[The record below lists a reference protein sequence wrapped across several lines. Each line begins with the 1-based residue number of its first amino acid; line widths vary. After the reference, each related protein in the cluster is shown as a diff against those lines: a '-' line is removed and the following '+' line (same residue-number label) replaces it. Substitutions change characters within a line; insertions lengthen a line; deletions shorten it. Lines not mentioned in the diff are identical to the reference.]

1 MKFGKHL
8 ASQQISGWAP
18 YYIDYKGL
26 KKIINSLEKGRL
38 ADAALLATGVRP
50 DSDSVPSSS
59 PAFSSA
65 LNSGTLAPTTDVAAQ
80 GVTGLLP
87 SSSAALSPVDPAS
100 IGMPPAAAQ
109 ILPEDSGSAELKQHR
124 ALFFWKL
131 ERELEKINT
140 FYLQKEAELKERL
153 KMLLHKRHAIESR
166 VTVPPPSASLGS
178 NPAPASLDSSNGVPM
193 ELNSLVPHPAPRIVR
208 RISKDSPSFIALYEG
223 FRYFEKDLSKLQQFI
238 ELNATGFR
246 KILKKWDKRSK
257 SQTKELYLARQVE
270 VQPCFN
276 REFIAEMSDVAAQ
289 NLLELENISESDGSR
304 LPFSFSSRS
313 GANGFAELGGAN
325 GFAAR
330 ADAISAEKRLD
341 FAAARELEVDTLS
354 DLEKHLSTSLENG
367 RIEQARTMIRAAL
380 SSEDEVAVSRIV
392 WRALLEVPEDRAQH
406 ALEAEIPNYA
416 FVDDIN
422 FRTCLHEAA
431 LAGSLILVK
440 ACVERGQVD
449 VGQRDVYGRTPL
461 SCAALCGHADIC
473 TYLLQQP
480 SPAADPNTVDLDG
493 FSPLV
498 LAVMAGRVYVVEIL
512 LACNVAVDSRE
523 PSDLNPLCLSAKGGH
538 VAITKLLLERGA
550 KIIANAEGLTPQALA
565 ARDGHL
571 DVLRLVCDAGA
582 DVNVKEKGTL
592 WTPLFFAAEAGHAE
606 CVQLLLERGADVN
619 AKDEKARTAAFYAAW
634 NGRIDCLLMLLAA
647 TGQGP
652 STASSQSSIA
662 SGSLPA
668 GLIREA
674 RRPSA
679 VSLRKS
685 ERERER
691 GQAAARERERSTRD
705 TDRMTGIETDSS
717 TEVSPA
723 FRKRS
728 RPTYVTAGGEVDDTD
743 MSTVDGDGGAGGG
756 AGLDDLGDLD
766 DMGEIDMIPSL
777 SLPPP
782 IIPFRTYGHNYLDK
796 RALVSVSLTNSSVK
810 LYKHEDP
817 NRPEQFSTSS
827 LKLVMTSRPDESALS
842 IPSNI
847 VLPLADE
854 REVFS
859 FQVDSLD
866 RFSIEWELMPTFGS
880 KVIGKAVALPSS
892 FEGMKDRKRFV
903 LPLQDVYLKV
913 VGEVSFELD
922 FVKPFDSVQ
931 LEIGGRVETYWKS
944 MLPSP
949 ATTAAGH
956 RMTPTSGGGAG
967 VSNGAAAPPGGPGS
981 DFGSP
986 SSVPPL
992 SALSSQAPSIGT
1004 ASQSQSQ
1011 AASVSGGGG
1020 GAGVSGGA
1028 NDRQAS
1034 FIMGSSLSGDY
1045 LLVTVQVTSDG
1056 VAVVH
1061 GEPTLP
1067 VPGLDVYVGGVQS
1080 QQFLGLAQSS
1090 NRQLAS
1096 TDEDSRRRMS
1106 LSDWRDA
1113 LRGRMTTLR
1122 SLLEIVPVSIGI
1134 DLDILYP
1141 SSTDMRD
1148 NPVLPKM
1155 EVNQFVDAIL
1165 HTVYDAGAAHR
1176 EQSRKILFSSRSP
1189 TVCTALNWKQP
1200 NYAVFFASDCG
1211 ISLVES
1217 SKGIL
1222 APSTRKEVDPRR
1234 QSVSEAVR
1242 FARSNNL
1249 MGIMADA
1256 LLLSRAPQLV
1266 NSVKAAGLL
1275 LITTGASVFDIPGA
1289 IEISPEQ
1296 NVDGSVYDGL
1306 VELPGES
1313 YP

>member
-38 ADAALLATGVRP
+38 ADAALLATRSRP
-50 DSDSVPSSS
+50 ESDSVPSSS

-65 LNSGTLAPTTDVAAQ
+65 LNSGTLAPVTDVPAQ
-80 GVTGLLP
+80 GTSVLVSPTLP
-87 SSSAALSPVDPAS
+87 PNSSIDQVVAS
-100 IGMPPAAAQ
+100 SLASQDSSGVGMPPAAAQ

-140 FYLQKEAELKERL
+140 FYLQKEAELKDRL
-153 KMLLHKRHAIESR
+153 KMLLHKRQAIECRVAALPAAASAAGKNSSSADAADPVLIPSTR
-166 VTVPPPSASLGS
+166 VT
-178 NPAPASLDSSNGVPM
+178 
-193 ELNSLVPHPAPRIVR
+193 R

-223 FRYFEKDLSKLQQFI
+223 FRYYEKDLSKLQQFI

-313 GANGFAELGGAN
+313 DVNGFSGLNGNN

-341 FAAARELEVDTLS
+341 FAAARELEIDTLS

-367 RIEQARTMIRAAL
+367 RIEQARSMIRAAL
-380 SSEDEVAVSRIV
+380 SSEDEVSVARIV
-392 WRALLEVPEDRAQH
+392 WRALLEVPDERAQH
-406 ALEAEIPNYA
+406 ALEADIPNYN

-431 LAGSLILVK
+431 LAGSLILVR
-440 ACVERGQVD
+440 ACVERGLVD
-449 VGQRDVYGRTPL
+449 VGRRDVYGRTAL
-461 SCAALCGHADIC
+461 SCAALCGHAEIC

-512 LACNVAVDSRE
+512 LACNVPVDSRE
-523 PSDLNPLCLSAKGGH
+523 PSDLNPLCLAAKGGH
-538 VAITKLLLERGA
+538 IGITKLLLQRGA

-571 DVLRLVCDAGA
+571 EVLRLVCDAGA
-582 DVNVKEKGTL
+582 DVNVREKGSL
-592 WTPLFFAAEAGHAE
+592 WTPIFFAAEAGHAE

-619 AKDEKARTAAFYAAW
+619 AKDEKTRTATFYAAW
-634 NGRIDCLLMLLAA
+634 NGRIDCLLILLAA
-647 TGQGP
+647 TGQG
-652 STASSQSSIA
+652 SSAASQA
-662 SGSLPA
+662 SLGETLPH
-668 GLIREA
+668 GLLREA
-674 RRPSA
+674 RRPSG
-679 VSLRKS
+679 VSLRRA

-691 GQAAARERERSTRD
+691 EQAAVREKDRSTRD
-705 TDRMTGIETDSS
+705 PDRMTGIETDSS

-728 RPTYVTAGGEVDDTD
+728 RPNYSQPGEGDDTD
-743 MSTVDGDGGAGGG
+743 MSTVDGEGGRGG
-756 AGLDDLGDLD
+756 DVDLD

-859 FQVDSLD
+859 FQVDGLD

-949 ATTAAGH
+949 ATAAAGH

-967 VSNGAAAPPGGPGS
+967 VGNTSS
-981 DFGSP
+981 EFGSP
-986 SSVPPL
+986 SSVLPL
-992 SALSSQAPSIGT
+992 SAVSSNAPSIS
-1004 ASQSQSQ
+1004 ASQGIGAPASQ
-1011 AASVSGGGG
+1011 ATSVT
-1020 GAGVSGGA
+1020 GAGAASA

-1034 FIMGSSLSGDY
+1034 FIMGSSLSGEY
-1045 LLVTVQVTSDG
+1045 LLVTLQVTSDG
-1056 VAVVH
+1056 VAVVY
-1061 GEPTLP
+1061 GGSTLP
-1067 VPGLDVYVGGVQS
+1067 VPGLDVYVGGVKAA
-1080 QQFLGLAQSS
+1080 QFLALAQ
-1090 NRQLAS
+1090 NTGRQFPQL
-1096 TDEDSRRRMS
+1096 DEETRRKMS
-1106 LSDWRDA
+1106 LADWRTA
-1113 LRGRMTTLR
+1113 LKDRMTTLQA
-1122 SLLEIVPVSIGI
+1122 LLEVLPVSIGI

-1141 SSTDMRD
+1141 SSTDVRD
-1148 NPVLPKM
+1148 NAVLPKM

-1165 HTVYDAGAAHR
+1165 HTVYNAGASHR

-1211 ISLVES
+1211 ISLADS
-1217 SKGIL
+1217 DKGAL
-1222 APSTRKEVDPRR
+1222 VPSLRKEVDPRR
-1234 QSVSEAVR
+1234 QSVAEAVR

-1256 LLLSRAPQLV
+1256 LLLSKAPQLV
-1266 NSVKAAGLL
+1266 TSVKAAGLL
-1275 LITTGASVFDIPGA
+1275 LITTGLSTFDFPGA
-1289 IEISPEQ
+1289 EGISPEQ
-1296 NVDGSVYDGL
+1296 DVDGAVFDGL
-1306 VELPGES
+1306 VALP
-1313 YP
+1313 

>member
-50 DSDSVPSSS
+50 DSGSIPSSS

-65 LNSGTLAPTTDVAAQ
+65 LNSGILAPTTDVAAQ
-80 GVTGLLP
+80 GMIAAGEVGA
-87 SSSAALSPVDPAS
+87 SSASISPQSPYS
-100 IGMPPAAAQ
+100 IGMPTAAAQ
-109 ILPEDSGSAELKQHR
+109 ILPEESGSDELKTHR

-140 FYLQKEAELKERL
+140 FYLQKEAELKKRL
-153 KMLLHKRHAIESR
+153 QNLLYKRQGIECR
-166 VTVPPPSASLGS
+166 VAAHPPQSASTNGLPPDANALS
-178 NPAPASLDSSNGVPM
+178 PNPATRV
-193 ELNSLVPHPAPRIVR
+193 IR

-223 FRYFEKDLSKLQQFI
+223 FRYSEKDLSKLQQFI

-289 NLLELENISESDGSR
+289 NLLELENISESDGSSR
-304 LPFSFSSRS
+304 LPFSFASRT
-313 GANGFAELGGAN
+313 GPNGFAEHGGLN
-325 GFAAR
+325 GFAAHP
-330 ADAISAEKRLD
+330 DTISAEKRLD
-341 FAAARELEVDTLS
+341 FAAARELDLDTLS
-354 DLEKHLSTSLENG
+354 DLEKHLSTCLENG
-367 RIEQARTMIRAAL
+367 RVEQAHSMIRAAL
-380 SSEDEVAVSRIV
+380 SSEDQVSVSRIV
-392 WRALLEVPEDRAQH
+392 WRALLEVPDERAQH
-406 ALEAEIPNYA
+406 ALEAEIPDYS

-422 FRTCLHEAA
+422 LRTCLHEAA
-431 LAGSLILVK
+431 LAGSLILVR
-440 ACVERGQVD
+440 ACVERGNVD
-449 VGQRDVYGRTPL
+449 VGRRDVYGRTPL
-461 SCAALCGHADIC
+461 SCAALCGHAEIC

-480 SPAADPNTVDLDG
+480 TPAADPNTVDLDG

-523 PSDLNPLCLSAKGGH
+523 PADLNPLCLAAKGGH
-538 VAITKLLLERGA
+538 VAITNLLLGRGA
-550 KIIANAEGLTPQALA
+550 KIVPNAEGLTPQALA

-571 DVLRLVCDAGA
+571 EVLRLVCDAGA
-582 DVNVKEKGTL
+582 DVNVREKGSL

-606 CVQLLLERGADVN
+606 CVRLLLGRGADVN
-619 AKDEKARTAAFYAAW
+619 AKDEKARTPAFYAAW
-634 NGRIDCLLMLLAA
+634 NGRVDCLLKLLEAS
-647 TGQGP
+647 GQGP
-652 STASSQSSIA
+652 SAPSSQASSVA
-662 SGSLPA
+662 HSLPT
-668 GLIREA
+668 GLAREA
-674 RRPSA
+674 RRPSG
-679 VSLRKS
+679 VSLRRA

-691 GQAAARERERSTRD
+691 DAQAALREKERSQRD
-705 TDRMTGIETDSS
+705 PDSMTGVETDSS
-717 TEVSPA
+717 NEVSPA

-728 RPTYVTAGGEVDDTD
+728 RITYGDPSRPAEIDDTD
-743 MSTVDGDGGAGGG
+743 MSTLNGEGTLRAAAPD
-756 AGLDDLGDLD
+756 LDDLD

-782 IIPFRTYGHNYLDK
+782 VIPFRTYGHNYLDK

-880 KVIGKAVALPSS
+880 KVIGKGVALSSS

-949 ATTAAGH
+949 AQGAAGH
-956 RMTPTSGGGAG
+956 RMTPTSGGAG
-967 VSNGAAAPPGGPGS
+967 VSGGTNGGPGS

-992 SALSSQAPSIGT
+992 SALSSTAPSIS

-1011 AASVSGGGG
+1011 SQAPSLSGGGLGGGG
-1020 GAGVSGGA
+1020 GSGSVVGGSGAGASAA

-1034 FIMGSSLSGDY
+1034 FIMGSSLSGEY
-1045 LLVTVQVTSDG
+1045 LLVKIQVTSDG

-1061 GEPTLP
+1061 ELPTLP
-1067 VPGLDVYVGGVQS
+1067 VPGLDVYVGGVS
-1080 QQFLGLAQSS
+1080 SGQFMSLAQSS
-1090 NRQLAS
+1090 NKLLEVVEGEQ
-1096 TDEDSRRRMS
+1096 RRRMT
-1106 LSDWRDA
+1106 LAEWRTA
-1113 LRGRMTTLR
+1113 LRGRMTTLQA
-1122 SLLEIVPVSIGI
+1122 LLEMLPVTIGI
-1134 DLDILYP
+1134 DLEILYP
-1141 SSTDMRD
+1141 SSTDVRD

-1176 EQSRKILFSSRSP
+1176 EQSRKVLFSSRSP

-1211 ISLVES
+1211 ISLAES
-1217 SKGIL
+1217 SQGVL

-1234 QSVSEAVR
+1234 QSVAEAVR
-1242 FARSNNL
+1242 FAKNNNL

-1256 LLLSRAPQLV
+1256 LLLSNAPQLV
-1266 NSVKAAGLL
+1266 MSVKAAGLL
-1275 LITTGASVFDIPGA
+1275 LITTGASTFDFPGA
-1289 IEISPEQ
+1289 EEIPTEQ
-1296 NVDGSVYDGL
+1296 DVDGALYDGL
-1306 VELPGES
+1306 VALP
-1313 YP
+1313 

>member
-18 YYIDYKGL
+18 FYIDYKGL
-26 KKIINSLEKGRL
+26 KKFINSLEKGRL
-38 ADAALLATGVRP
+38 QDAALLATGVRP
-50 DSDSVPSSS
+50 DSDSIPSSS

-80 GVTGLLP
+80 GLTSASQLLPAGAGGLLP
-87 SSSAALSPVDPAS
+87 HSPTSSLSPPNAS
-100 IGMPPAAAQ
+100 AVGMPPAAAQ
-109 ILPEDSGSAELKQHR
+109 ILPEDAGSAELKQHR

-153 KMLLHKRHAIESR
+153 KMLLHKRQAIESR
-166 VTVPPPSASLGS
+166 ATAPPPSGS
-178 NPAPASLDSSNGVPM
+178 IDSTAELTMPNPNAG
-193 ELNSLVPHPAPRIVR
+193 PRIVR
-208 RISKDSPSFIALYEG
+208 RISKDSSSFIALYEG

-246 KILKKWDKRSK
+246 KILKKWDKRAK

-304 LPFSFSSRS
+304 LPFSFSSRT
-313 GANGFAELGGAN
+313 GVNGFADSGGPN

-367 RIEQARTMIRAAL
+367 RIEQAKSMIRAAL
-380 SSEDEVAVSRIV
+380 SSEDEVSVSRIV
-392 WRALLEVPEDRAQH
+392 WRALLEVPDERARY
-406 ALEAEIPNYA
+406 ALEASIPDYG

-440 ACVERGQVD
+440 ACIEIGKVD
-449 VGQRDVYGRTPL
+449 VGRRDVYGRTAL
-461 SCAALCGHADIC
+461 SCAALSGNAEIC
-473 TYLLQQP
+473 TYLLQQVT
-480 SPAADPNTVDLDG
+480 PAADPNTVDLDG

-498 LAVMAGRVYVVEIL
+498 LAVMAGRVHVVEIL
-512 LACNVAVDSRE
+512 LSCNVAVDSRE
-523 PSDLNPLCLSAKGGH
+523 PSDLNPLCLAAKGGH
-538 VAITKLLLERGA
+538 VVITKLLLERGA

-571 DVLRLVCDAGA
+571 EVLRLVADAGA
-582 DVNVKEKGTL
+582 DLNVKEKGSL
-592 WTPLFFAAEAGHAE
+592 WTPLFFAAEAGHAD
-606 CVQLLLERGADVN
+606 CVQLLLERGAGVD

-634 NGRIDCLLMLLAA
+634 NGRVDCLLILLAA
-647 TGQGP
+647 AGQASTSTG
-652 STASSQSSIA
+652 ASSQASSVSRASLPPSIA
-662 SGSLPA
+662 
-668 GLIREA
+668 REA
-674 RRPSA
+674 RRPSG
-679 VSLRKS
+679 VSLRRA
-685 ERERER
+685 ERDRERE
-691 GQAAARERERSTRD
+691 QTVVKERERSTRD
-705 TDRMTGIETDSS
+705 ADRMTGIETDSS

-723 FRKRS
+723 LRKRS
-728 RPTYVTAGGEVDDTD
+728 RPTHAKHSRPGEADDTD
-743 MSTVDGDGGAGGG
+743 MSTVDGEGGNRAL
-756 AGLDDLGDLD
+756 ADLDDLD

-827 LKLVMTSRPDESALS
+827 LKLVMASRPDESALS

-880 KVIGKAVALPSS
+880 KVIGKAVALSSS

-949 ATTAAGH
+949 ATAAAGH
-956 RMTPTSGGGAG
+956 RMTPTSGGAG
-967 VSNGAAAPPGGPGS
+967 GVTSPTNGSALPGGSTS

-986 SSVPPL
+986 TSVLPL
-992 SALSSQAPSIGT
+992 SAMSSAPPSIG
-1004 ASQSQSQ
+1004 APSQSHSQ
-1011 AASVSGGGG
+1011 AASVAGGVGGGNTS
-1020 GAGVSGGA
+1020 AT

-1034 FIMGSSLSGDY
+1034 FIMGSSLSGEY

-1056 VAVVH
+1056 VAVVY

-1067 VPGLDVYVGGVQS
+1067 IPGLDVYVGGVRAA
-1080 QQFLGLAQSS
+1080 QFLGLAQSS
-1090 NRQLAS
+1090 NRQLAGI
-1096 TDEDSRRRMS
+1096 DEDSRKRMS
-1106 LSDWRDA
+1106 LSDWRGA
-1113 LRGRMTTLR
+1113 IRGRMLTLQA
-1122 SLLEIVPVSIGI
+1122 LLEILPVSIGI
-1134 DLDILYP
+1134 DLDIMYP

-1148 NPVLPKM
+1148 NPMLPKM

-1211 ISLVES
+1211 ISLAES
-1217 SKGIL
+1217 DKGVL

-1234 QSVSEAVR
+1234 QSVAEAVR
-1242 FARSNNL
+1242 FARNNNL

-1256 LLLSRAPQLV
+1256 LLLSQAPQLV
-1266 NSVKAAGLL
+1266 TSVKAAGLL
-1275 LITTGASVFDIPGA
+1275 LITTGASVFHFPGA
-1289 IEISPEQ
+1289 EEIPPEQ
-1296 NVDGSVYDGL
+1296 DVDGAVFDGL
-1306 VELPGES
+1306 VAMT
-1313 YP
+1313 

>member
-50 DSDSVPSSS
+50 DSDSIPSSS

-65 LNSGTLAPTTDVAAQ
+65 LNSGTLAPTTNVAAQ
-80 GVTGLLP
+80 RMTTINTT
-87 SSSAALSPVDPAS
+87 SSNIAGPPTPVSAPISPRDPIT
-100 IGMPPAAAQ
+100 IGMTAAAQ

-153 KMLLHKRHAIESR
+153 TMLLHKRQTIECR
-166 VTVPPPSASLGS
+166 VAAPPHSGPPNGSSANPAALSL
-178 NPAPASLDSSNGVPM
+178 NPAPRV
-193 ELNSLVPHPAPRIVR
+193 IR

-276 REFIAEMSDVAAQ
+276 REFIAEMSDAAAQ

-304 LPFSFSSRS
+304 MPFAFSSHN
-313 GANGFAELGGAN
+313 GVNGFSELGGLN
-325 GFAAR
+325 GLR
-330 ADAISAEKRLD
+330 PDAISGERRLD
-341 FAAARELEVDTLS
+341 FAAAREYDLDTLS
-354 DLEKHLSTSLENG
+354 DLEKHLSTCIENG
-367 RIEQARTMIRAAL
+367 RIEQARSMIRAAL
-380 SSEDEVAVSRIV
+380 SSEDQVAVSRIV
-392 WRALLEVPEDRAQH
+392 WRALLEVPDERAQH
-406 ALEAEIPNYA
+406 ALEADVPDYT

-431 LAGSLILVK
+431 LAGSLILVR
-440 ACVERGQVD
+440 ACVERGKVD
-449 VGQRDVYGRTPL
+449 VGRRDVYGRTAL

-480 SPAADPNTVDLDG
+480 DSAADPNTVDLDG

-498 LAVMAGRVYVVEIL
+498 LAVMAGRDYVVEIL
-512 LACNVAVDSRE
+512 LACDVAVDGRE
-523 PSDLNPLCLSAKGGH
+523 PADLNPLCLAAKGGH
-538 VAITKLLLERGA
+538 VTITKLLLERGA
-550 KIIANAEGLTPQALA
+550 KIVSNAEGLTPQALA

-571 DVLRLVCDAGA
+571 EVLRLVCDAGA
-582 DVNVKEKGTL
+582 DVNVREKGSL

-606 CVQLLLERGADVN
+606 CVRLLLARGANVN
-619 AKDEKARTAAFYAAW
+619 AKDEKARTPTFYAAW
-634 NGRIDCLLMLLAA
+634 NGRVDCLMMLLEAS
-647 TGQGP
+647 GQGP
-652 STASSQSSIA
+652 SAPSSQASSIGHA
-662 SGSLPA
+662 LPP
-668 GLIREA
+668 GLAREA
-674 RRPSA
+674 RRPSG
-679 VSLRKS
+679 VSLRRA

-691 GQAAARERERSTRD
+691 EQASLREKERSLRD
-705 TDRMTGIETDSS
+705 PDSMTGVETDSS
-717 TEVSPA
+717 NEVSPA

-728 RPTYVTAGGEVDDTD
+728 RPNYADPSARFGEIRDTD
-743 MSTVDGDGGAGGG
+743 MTTVNGEDGMRGPA
-756 AGLDDLGDLD
+756 DLIDLD

-810 LYKHEDP
+810 LYKHDDP

-842 IPSNI
+842 VPSNI

-880 KVIGKAVALPSS
+880 KVIGKAVALSSS

-949 ATTAAGH
+949 ATAAAGH
-956 RMTPTSGGGAG
+956 RMTPASGGAG
-967 VSNGAAAPPGGPGS
+967 GSSDANGGPGS

-992 SALSSQAPSIGT
+992 SALSSNAPSIIA
-1004 ASQSQSQ
+1004 ASQSQTQNQSQSQ
-1011 AASVSGGGG
+1011 APSVSGGGG
-1020 GAGVSGGA
+1020 GGGGGGASQA

-1045 LLVTVQVTSDG
+1045 LLVKVQVTSDG

-1061 GEPTLP
+1061 ELPTLP
-1067 VPGLDVYVGGVQS
+1067 VSGLDVYVGGVS
-1080 QQFLGLAQSS
+1080 SAQFLSLAQSS
-1090 NRQLAS
+1090 GKQLEVV
-1096 TDEDSRRRMS
+1096 DGEQRRRMN
-1106 LSDWRDA
+1106 LTDWRMA
-1113 LRGRMTTLR
+1113 LRGRMTTLQA
-1122 SLLEIVPVSIGI
+1122 LLDMLPVTIGI
-1134 DLDILYP
+1134 GLDILYP
-1141 SSTDMRD
+1141 SSTDVRD

-1176 EQSRKILFSSRSP
+1176 EQSRKVLFSSRSP

-1217 SKGIL
+1217 NRGVL

-1234 QSVSEAVR
+1234 QSVAEAVR
-1242 FARSNNL
+1242 FAKNNNL

-1256 LLLSRAPQLV
+1256 LLLSKAPQLV
-1266 NSVKAAGLL
+1266 MSVKASGLL
-1275 LITTGASVFDIPGA
+1275 LITTGASTFDFPGA
-1289 IEISPEQ
+1289 EEITPEQ
-1296 NVDGSVYDGL
+1296 DVDGALYDGF
-1306 VELPGES
+1306 VALP
-1313 YP
+1313 